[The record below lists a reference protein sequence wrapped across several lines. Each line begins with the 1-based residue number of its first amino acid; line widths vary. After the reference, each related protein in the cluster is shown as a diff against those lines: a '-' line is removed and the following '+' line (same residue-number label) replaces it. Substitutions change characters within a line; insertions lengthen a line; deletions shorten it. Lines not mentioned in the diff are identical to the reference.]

1 MSVKDDLAE
10 DCSVLGCS
18 WMKAAKDV
26 KNIYALLYYHASY
39 LIHIAPGN

>member
-10 DCSVLGCS
+10 DCSVLGGS

-26 KNIYALLYYHASY
+26 KKIYALLYYHASY
-39 LIHIAPGN
+39 LIHIASAN